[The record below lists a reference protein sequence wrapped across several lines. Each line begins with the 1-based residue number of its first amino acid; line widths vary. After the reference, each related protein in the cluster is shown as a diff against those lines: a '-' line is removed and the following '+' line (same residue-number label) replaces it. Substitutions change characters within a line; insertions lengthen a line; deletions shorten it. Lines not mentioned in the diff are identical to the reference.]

1 MYVWE
6 CVARYVNVLR
16 VCDHP
21 PRRSGSEA
29 RPGVVAGASSVGLC
43 SPWGSSNPHPPR
55 VSPAGL
61 GGKMGSR
68 GLGLALA
75 CCLLLA
81 FACGLVLGRVPRG
94 QQEQEEQ
101 EGTREPPMDHAE
113 R

>member
-1 MYVWE
+1 MY
-6 CVARYVNVLR
+6 
-16 VCDHP
+16 DHP

-29 RPGVVAGASSVGLC
+29 PPRVVAGVNSMGLF
-43 SPWGSSNPHPPR
+43 SPWGSSSPHPPC

-68 GLGLALA
+68 GLRLALA

-81 FACGLVLGRVPRG
+81 FACGLVLGRVPHG
-94 QQEQEEQ
+94 QQEQQEQ

>member
-1 MYVWE
+1 M
-6 CVARYVNVLR
+6 LR